1 MDLGIKDKVAL
12 VTGGSRGIGFS
23 IASELAREGAKVA
36 IVSRDPANNAAAVEK
51 IRAAGGAATGILA
64 DVGDKA
70 QVKSMAERVRRE
82 LGPVGIFVYSNGGTK
97 DLTWDN
103 AEDEDYVHA
112 LNNLVLGFLWLVKA
126 VQDDMIGQKWGRIV
140 TIGSMCVKEP
150 HRESPLI
157 LHNLGRPAAVGASK
171 TLSSV
176 LGPHGIT
183 VNTIATGTIDTELV
197 RRTWRDLAP
206 SMGMKVEDIIERKRQ
221 LTPAGRF
228 GTPEDMSAMC
238 AFLCSDRAGFVN
250 GQTIFVDGGRV
261 MSLM

>member
-1 MDLGIKDKVAL
+1 V
-12 VTGGSRGIGFS
+12 
-23 IASELAREGAKVA
+23 
-36 IVSRDPANNAAAVEK
+36 
-51 IRAAGGAATGILA
+51 RA
-64 DVGDKA
+64 
-70 QVKSMAERVRRE
+70 E

-103 AEDEDYVHA
+103 ADEEDYVHA
-112 LNNLVLGFLWLVKA
+112 LNNLVLGFLWVVKV
-126 VQDDMIGQKWGRIV
+126 VQDDMISQQWGRIV

-157 LHNLGRPAAVGASK
+157 LHNMGRPAAVGASK
-171 TLSSV
+171 TLSTV

-183 VNTIATGTIDTELV
+183 VNTIATGTIDTELF

-206 SMGMKVEDIIERKRQ
+206 SMGMSVEDIIERKRQ

-228 GTPEDMSAMC
+228 GTPEDMAAMC

-250 GQTIFVDGGRV
+250 GQTVVVDGGRV
-261 MSLM
+261 LSLM